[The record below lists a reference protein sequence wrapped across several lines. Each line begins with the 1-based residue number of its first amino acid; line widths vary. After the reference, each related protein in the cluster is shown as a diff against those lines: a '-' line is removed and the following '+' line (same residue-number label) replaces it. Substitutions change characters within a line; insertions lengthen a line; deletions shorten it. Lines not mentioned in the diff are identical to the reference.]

1 MGVRLRKPPS
11 ISFRNK
17 PLSCLPFKNC
27 CPDLSSTSLPGPA
40 LLAPNPP
47 PLEAIPGLHLPT
59 SLDQGRVG
67 SLDLLALLGWG
78 LGFPGAAQPRRPQ
91 LVDAH
96 GGRGGHQHREEPVSP
111 LGPQKVGSVVAPSM
125 DLPRTS
131 ECDLIW
137 GWRLCRRHQGKAL
150 RMRSSRMREGLT
162 PAAGVLVRGKEHTDT
177 GEGT

>member
-1 MGVRLRKPPS
+1 MRLRKPPS